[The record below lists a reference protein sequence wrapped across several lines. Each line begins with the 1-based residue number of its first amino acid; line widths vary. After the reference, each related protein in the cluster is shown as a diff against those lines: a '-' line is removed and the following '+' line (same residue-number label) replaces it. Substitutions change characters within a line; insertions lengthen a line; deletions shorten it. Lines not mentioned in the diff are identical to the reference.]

1 MESQILT
8 EFTLRLKQ
16 SVVHIYS
23 QGEFI
28 TSGYFKARK
37 IQTPPPTI
45 YFKSSEINSTRIRT
59 SKPQKHV
66 TKNVQTPWP
75 EFLHFSLCGGSHTGV
90 LVRTPMCE
98 PSHTSRGAPDTRRT
112 KKTAMRA
119 IKHS

>member
-8 EFTLRLKQ
+8 EFTLRLNQ
-16 SVVHIYS
+16 SVVDIYS

-28 TSGYFKARK
+28 TSEYFKARK
-37 IQTPPPTI
+37 IHKTPPPPKI

-59 SKPQKHV
+59 FKPQKHV

-90 LVRTPMCE
+90 LV
-98 PSHTSRGAPDTRRT
+98 
-112 KKTAMRA
+112 
-119 IKHS
+119 